1 MKETFYGTHIIH
13 IVCPALGASLAN
25 IIIYRGVALG
35 MFLLLASSINEFVQN
50 IVNILHDARVEVVTS
65 DHAITTTE

>member
-35 MFLLLASSINEFVQN
+35 MFLLCRSFVSSNYLLVLVLVVIRLAI
-50 IVNILHDARVEVVTS
+50 
-65 DHAITTTE
+65 